1 MGTPDFAVEC
11 LDILVKS
18 AHNIIAVITSE
29 DKPAGR
35 GQKIKI
41 SDVKKYSIKK
51 NLKILQPKNLK
62 NSDFELKI
70 TGTSIEKFQNHFTM
84 VLQG

>member
-1 MGTPDFAVEC
+1 MNIIFMGSPDFAVEC

-35 GQKIKI
+35 GQKN
-41 SDVKKYSIKK
+41 K
-51 NLKILQPKNLK
+51 NI
-62 NSDFELKI
+62 
-70 TGTSIEKFQNHFTM
+70 
-84 VLQG
+84 

>member
-1 MGTPDFAVEC
+1 MNIIFMGTPDFAVEC

-62 NSDFELKI
+62 IRIL
-70 TGTSIEKFQNHFTM
+70 
-84 VLQG
+84 